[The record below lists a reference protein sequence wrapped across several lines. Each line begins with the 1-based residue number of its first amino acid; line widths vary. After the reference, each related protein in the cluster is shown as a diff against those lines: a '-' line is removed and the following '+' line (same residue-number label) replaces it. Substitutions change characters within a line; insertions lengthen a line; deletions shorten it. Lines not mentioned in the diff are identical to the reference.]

1 MELQQLGW
9 SPSLETQFE
18 PFRAHRFIPA
28 RVAEEHRERY
38 IIFCERGELTAE
50 VSGKLRFD
58 VVTRLDFPA
67 VGDWVVVQPA
77 DDSLGIIHGLLPR
90 STLFVRKVAGE
101 TTEAQPVAA
110 NVDYAL
116 IVTDADRDFSLR
128 RIERYLTLV
137 YESGAAPVIVLN
149 KADLCDRIEKLV
161 AQMQS
166 VALGVPICPMSAAT
180 GSGLDR
186 LAPFVGAGRTS
197 ALIGSSGVGKSTLI
211 NRLLGSERL
220 KTTEVNEFDG
230 RGRHTTTYRQLLQ
243 LPTGGLVIDTPGMRE
258 IQLWAD
264 EASLESSFEDI
275 AGIAAQCRF
284 ADCSHD
290 TEPGCAVREALENG
304 TIAAD
309 RWESYLKLQREL
321 RHLER
326 KQNLRAALDEK
337 AKWKKIHKLA
347 REISRRKYGHGR
359 RTS

>member
-1 MELQQLGW
+1 MDLQQLGW

-38 IIFCERGELTAE
+38 LVFCEHGEFSAE
-50 VSGKLRFD
+50 VSGRLRFGAAS
-58 VVTRLDFPA
+58 RLDFPA
-67 VGDWVVVQPA
+67 VGDWVAAQPSG
-77 DDSLGIIHGLLPR
+77 DSLAIIHALLPR

-116 IVTDADRDFSLR
+116 VVTDADRDFSLR

-149 KADLCDRIEKLV
+149 KADLCDHIGELAAEIERV
-161 AQMQS
+161 A
-166 VALGVPICPMSAAT
+166 VGVPICSVSAAT
-180 GSGLDR
+180 GSGLET
-186 LAPFVGAGRTS
+186 LQPFVGPGRTS

-230 RGRHTTTYRQLLQ
+230 RGRHTTTFRQLLQ

-264 EASLESSFEDI
+264 EASLGSTFEDI
-275 AGIAAQCRF
+275 ATIAAQCRF
-284 ADCSHD
+284 ADCSHN
-290 TEPGCAVREALENG
+290 TEPGCAVREARENG

-337 AKWKKIHKLA
+337 ARWKKIHKLA
-347 REISRRKYGHGR
+347 KQISLRKNGR
-359 RTS
+359 RTP